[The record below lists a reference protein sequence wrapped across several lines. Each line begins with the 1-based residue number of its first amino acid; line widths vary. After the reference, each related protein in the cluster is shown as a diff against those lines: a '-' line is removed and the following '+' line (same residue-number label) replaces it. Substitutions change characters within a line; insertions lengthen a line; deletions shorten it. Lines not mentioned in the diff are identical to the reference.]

1 MKSTA
6 AISTTPALA
15 TPSPGAMRACL
26 FLLGGERFAVE
37 VELARGVV
45 VLEDV
50 TAVPGAPAHVLGL
63 SNLRGALIPVLDLRA
78 PLQLAAPWRE
88 GPVKALVA
96 EHASMQVAIALDSVV
111 GLEAFDD
118 ALPLGPLERTR
129 FGDFAVARLP
139 GPGGAFTLLDVARII
154 EALRI
159 RGVSADDAGGGGAS
173 RRAPRDG

>member
-1 MKSTA
+1 MATSATL
-6 AISTTPALA
+6 TTPSLT
-15 TPSPGAMRACL
+15 TPNPGAMRACL

-37 VELARGVV
+37 VALARGVV

-50 TAVPGAPAHVLGL
+50 TTVPGAAAHVLGL
-63 SNLRGALIPVLDLRA
+63 ANLRGALITVLDLRA
-78 PLQLAAPWRE
+78 HLQLAAPWRE
-88 GPVKALVA
+88 GPVKALVT
-96 EHASMQVAIALDSVV
+96 EHATTQVAIALDAVV

-118 ALPLGPLERTR
+118 ALPLGPLERAR

-139 GPGGAFTLLDVARII
+139 GPGGAFTLLDVARIV

-159 RGVSADDAGGGGAS
+159 RSVSADDAGGGGAP